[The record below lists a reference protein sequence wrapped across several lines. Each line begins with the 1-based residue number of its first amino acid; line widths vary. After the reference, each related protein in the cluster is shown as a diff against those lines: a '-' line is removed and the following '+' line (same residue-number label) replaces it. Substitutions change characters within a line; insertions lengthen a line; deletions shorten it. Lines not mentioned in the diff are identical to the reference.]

1 MDALLP
7 MQQRSGLRAL
17 EKLFFAIILQR
28 YRKMNTYSGKLYRNE
43 IEFYKEL
50 TKLWER
56 LNIPNTHTP
65 HDCRHTFSWLCDK
78 YGVDMFT
85 KKVLMGHSLGTSVT
99 ENTYGH
105 RNLEELR
112 TELEKTCH

>member
-1 MDALLP
+1 
-7 MQQRSGLRAL
+7 
-17 EKLFFAIILQR
+17 
-28 YRKMNTYSGKLYRNE
+28 MNTYSGRLYRNE
-43 IEFYKEL
+43 IEFRKEL
-50 TKLWER
+50 VKLRER
-56 LNIPNTHTP
+56 LAITNTHTP

-85 KKVLMGHSLGTSVT
+85 KKMLMDHSLGISIT

-112 TELEKTCH
+112 TELEKICH